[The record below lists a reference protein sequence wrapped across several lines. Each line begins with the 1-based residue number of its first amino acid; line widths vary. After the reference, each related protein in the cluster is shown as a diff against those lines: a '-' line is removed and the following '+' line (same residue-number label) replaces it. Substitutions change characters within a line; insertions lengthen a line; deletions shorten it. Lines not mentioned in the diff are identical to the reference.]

1 VVDEEAMNVLFLSPH
16 FPPQFW
22 LFCAALRARGATVLA
37 LGDAH
42 PDTLDPGLRA
52 ALTEYVHVPD
62 MEQHDA
68 ALRATAYLVWRHGRI
83 DHLDSLNEHWLAL
96 EGQLREDFNVPGLRP
111 AELQRHRSKTGM
123 DEVFRQAGL
132 RAPAS
137 APITSPGRLRAFAA
151 DHGYPLIIKP
161 DLGVGA
167 THTFRVDDP
176 DALDRA
182 CAEPLAGHVV
192 QEFIEGTVTTYDGLT
207 DRDGRVIFATSFVYA
222 AGVME
227 LVTEQRD
234 VHYTSRRVIPP
245 ALAEA
250 GRRVVEAFRVRGRF
264 FHAEFFELPGGV
276 FRPLEINLRPPGGF
290 TTDLFNYAHDID
302 IYGLWADLVTGADLD
317 AFRHEARYHAAHV
330 SRRDQH
336 RYRRGH
342 DELQAILGPALMLR
356 RRIPAPINL
365 AMGDDLYLIRHE
377 DPDAIRGFIAAIHER
392 A

>member
-1 VVDEEAMNVLFLSPH
+1 MNVLFLSPH

-37 LGDAH
+37 LGDAP
-42 PDTLDPGLRA
+42 PDTLPPGLRE

-62 MEQHDA
+62 MERHEA

-111 AELQRHRSKTGM
+111 AEIQRHRSKTGM

-137 APITSPGRLRAFAA
+137 APITSPARLREFAA
-151 DHGYPLIIKP
+151 THGFPLIIKP

-167 THTFRVDDP
+167 THTFRVDDQ

-207 DRDGRVIFATSFVYA
+207 DRDGQVLFATSFVYA

-245 ALAEA
+245 ALEEA
-250 GRRVVEAFRVRGRF
+250 GRRVAEAFKVRGRF
-264 FHAEFFELPGGV
+264 FHAEFFELADGS

-302 IYGLWADLVTGADLD
+302 VYGLWADMVTGADLEG
-317 AFRHEARYHAAHV
+317 FRYEARYHAAHV
-330 SRRDQH
+330 ARRDQH
-336 RYRRGH
+336 RYRRAP
-342 DELQAILGPALMLR
+342 DELLALLGPALMHH
-356 RRIPAPINL
+356 RRIPAPINH
-365 AMGDDLYLIRHE
+365 AMGDDLYLLRHE
-377 DPDAIRGFIAAIHER
+377 SAEAVSQLIAAIHER